1 MAGRTLFTLSSICI
15 TCAFFCAFVAFAS
28 PYWIKSWTRVHS
40 PMANVGLWHVCL
52 SGYIKPRDPT
62 MHAYV
67 GCWWIHSTIFNDA
80 SYNIMPHWFRAVQ
93 AFAIFTLLCDLGSLL
108 LILLYLSPYTTE
120 SVYKDRKMKLF
131 ILNCVLN
138 GISAA
143 LVFMDSL
150 IFAQMSIDPNWM
162 PRPWMNYLSFS
173 YGLNVLSGFFSAFA
187 CMFLFLMIDVIKTYP
202 EKQPSKDDKLGFN

>member
-1 MAGRTLFTLSSICI
+1 MAGRTLFTLSCICI
-15 TCAFFCAFVAFAS
+15 TCGFLCMFVAFAS

-67 GCWWIHSTIFNDA
+67 GCWWIHSTVFDDA

-120 SVYKDRKMKLF
+120 TVYKDRKMKLF

-138 GISAA
+138 GIAAA

-150 IFAQMSIDPNWM
+150 IFAQITIQRQQIRFPLITAICIYDESVNQ
-162 PRPWMNYLSFS
+162 RTN
-173 YGLNVLSGFFSAFA
+173 
-187 CMFLFLMIDVIKTYP
+187 
-202 EKQPSKDDKLGFN
+202 